1 VTRIYIDVDGI
12 LAQFVPALLKNY
24 NQKHGTSLTP
34 NDVTDW
40 AFKGIFKHGQHWW
53 DYTYPENFWTELETY
68 SWAHALVAAAK
79 ATGKPYAFLT
89 ALQDVEDRRSVMS
102 RKAWLDKHFTVD
114 PTDIPSKRL
123 IVAQRKELVVTEGDI
138 LIDDYIKN
146 LWAAQKVGAT
156 VFLLA
161 QPWNQGDFPERMTP
175 EQILTALQVLK

>member
-1 VTRIYIDVDGI
+1 V
-12 LAQFVPALLKNY
+12 
-24 NQKHGTSLTP
+24 
-34 NDVTDW
+34 
-40 AFKGIFKHGQHWW
+40 
-53 DYTYPENFWTELETY
+53 
-68 SWAHALVAAAK
+68 K

-89 ALQDVEDRRSVMS
+89 ALQDVEDRRSVVS

-175 EQILTALQVLK
+175 EQILKALREDI